1 MFQLFLFQEAPYLI
15 DSGQGFVGYI
25 PELLRAIK
33 VVMENELG
41 LPFDYE
47 IELVSEGQYGR
58 LDATTGRWSGLMEKL
73 VEGVSDSNTEILYD
87 LHEGFCFAVANEA

>member
-1 MFQLFLFQEAPYLI
+1 
-15 DSGQGFVGYI
+15 
-25 PELLRAIK
+25 
-33 VVMENELG
+33 MENELG

-73 VEGVSDSNTEILYD
+73 VEGVSDSNTKILYD